1 MHSKAS
7 QFLLRAFIIKHI
19 QNEKKHENKTMKSH
33 ANTMMVAVAMLLGV
47 AEGANMIRLRNT
59 RSVDAKAMELGMADA
74 VEEEMEKNLELDHY
88 FRRTLQSSM
97 ASMPGYSKVTIQND
111 TPYDTTNGPS
121 EGINPYDTFV
131 YYSAFC
137 ETDYI
142 PEGIRTGYMWTG
154 PRRGGCLVEKIYTTL
169 ARPGGN
175 LVCDN
180 YYSSVGTTHADYFI
194 ILIDGKCCVRSSYQT
209 LTECP

>member
-1 MHSKAS
+1 MKIVVPKLV
-7 QFLLRAFIIKHI
+7 FLVVITIA
-19 QNEKKHENKTMKSH
+19 TSCA
-33 ANTMMVAVAMLLGV
+33 ANGV
-47 AEGANMIRLRNT
+47 
-59 RSVDAKAMELGMADA
+59 
-74 VEEEMEKNLELDHY
+74 VEEGGSLLVNEDERAAIINTFLPPDREFELMGVTQKVSKGSKKTPIL
-88 FRRTLQSSM
+88 R
-97 ASMPGYSKVTIQND
+97 YSKVTIQND

-154 PRRGGCLVEKIYTTL
+154 PRRGGCLVEKVDATL

-194 ILIDGKCCVRSSYQT
+194 ILIGNKCCVRSSYQT
-209 LTECP
+209 QNECPWIKERNLKSSKDEEYYHNSISSKYI